1 MARAAQEGWKDD
13 REFPFT
19 PEDFEAVRQL
29 VGEHTGIAL
38 SDIKSDMV
46 YSRLTRRLRATGCK
60 TFSEY
65 LERLRS
71 NEAEELDHFV
81 NALTTNLTA
90 FFREEHHFDHL
101 AEVALPEMMAL
112 AKDRRLRL
120 WSAGC
125 STGEEAYS
133 MAMVV
138 RETVPEGWDIRILA
152 TDLDTE
158 VLRQAERGVYDAGR
172 VRGMP
177 QTRLRRHFL
186 RGRGANEGK
195 VRVRDEV
202 RRLVKFQRLNLI
214 DRPWPMRERFHGVFC
229 RNVIIYFNKQ
239 TQRELFDYLTGYVC
253 PPGWLYIGH
262 SETLWQVTERF
273 EPHGRTVYRL
283 VE

>member
-1 MARAAQEGWKDD
+1 MARTEQAGWKED

-19 PEDFEAVRQL
+19 REDFETVRRL

-46 YSRLTRRLRATGCK
+46 YSRLTRRLRATGCGS
-60 TFSEY
+60 FNEY

-71 NEAEELDHFV
+71 ETSEELDHFV

-90 FFREEHHFDHL
+90 FFREAHHFDHL
-101 AEVALPEMMAL
+101 AETALPEMMAL

-138 RETVPEGWDIRILA
+138 RETVPDDWDVRILA

-158 VLRQAERGVYDAGR
+158 VLRHAERGIYDAQR
-172 VRGMP
+172 VQGMP
-177 QTRLRRHFL
+177 QSRLRRHFL
-186 RGRGANEGK
+186 RGRRAYQGK
-195 VRVRDEV
+195 VRVKDEV
-202 RRLVKFQRLNLI
+202 RRLVEFRRLNLI
-214 DRPWPMRERFHGVFC
+214 DRPWPMRDRFHAVFC
-229 RNVIIYFNKQ
+229 RNVIIYFSKQ
-239 TQRELFDYLTGYVC
+239 TQRELFEHLTDYMRT
-253 PPGWLYIGH
+253 PGWLYIGH

-273 EPHGRTVYRL
+273 EPHGRTVYRM
-283 VE
+283 VG